1 MAKKFLTGLNL
12 VVLDADPATGS
23 EGELYFNSSAS
34 VAKIYQAGAWSVLG
48 AGTVENTDYI
58 TFDTTPETSSS
69 EIGTVSWN
77 ELDGTLNVKLS
88 SDVTLQVG
96 QEQHVRVHNGTG
108 STITNGT
115 VVYVNGASDTHGHI
129 SVAPYI
135 ADGSVNVFNV
145 MGLATSDILDEE
157 DGYVTLSGL
166 VRGLDTSS
174 YTAGDS
180 VFASDTV
187 PGGLTTTQPVSPSET
202 VSLGVVTVSDETE
215 GIIFVQID
223 TGATADLVTYDN
235 STSNLIASN
244 VAAAIDELALTKA
257 DINSLSSNIT
267 TYPTT
272 ASVAGISGY
281 YRMVSSTDDTDYNDT
296 AADVSTG
303 NLNGTGVDNLV
314 ASLVADANLFVGTPG
329 SINITTVGNIRK
341 TSGNQNAFSEFF
353 FRVYKRTSGGTETL
367 LGTSSTTGE
376 VNPATLNQYEQFFA
390 SANCFITEFSAT
402 DRIVIKY
409 YSNVLDDGEHS
420 YEFQFGGVEPV
431 RSLIPVPISVIPSAE
446 ASGILVDTSG
456 FNGVLSASD
465 SNVQSALETID
476 NIVEIPDQ
484 TGHNG
489 EFLTTT
495 GTSLEWITASSA
507 SIATTEDLYDYLTT
521 SDATLLYQPISV
533 RLFNLTGLENVEGFL
548 RTDGGL
554 GWGVD
559 TATYLTTSS
568 ASSTYL
574 TQLDAQEEYLT
585 QIDAL
590 NTFLTFESLA
600 SASVYQPLDG
610 NLTAITELSSGS
622 PGFLKKNIFNEWVID
637 SNTYLTTFD
646 AGETYQPVGDYA
658 TIDGIETLTNKT
670 ISSPIIHGDLT
681 FNGDLEYHTF
691 SASANSLFID
701 VYDDLYIKTN
711 NGSIILQP
719 DEFVKIYDEIIAT
732 REWVGYQDYLTVSG
746 ASASYS
752 PIDHNHTLD
761 SLSNVEISSLSDGD
775 SIVWNSASS
784 KWINQIIEGG
794 GGSSVTISSS
804 APVSP
809 SEGDLWFDSDT
820 LELFIYDSLYWIEVS
835 GGGTLDLSSYLT
847 IASASST
854 YLTQSSASLTYL
866 SSESDTLETVTGRG
880 ATSSNAITI
889 SNTTEATDST
899 TGALIVSGGVGVAK
913 DLWVDGNL
921 HVAGTT
927 TTENTRTVATHD
939 NLIYL
944 NAALDSEITGASG
957 DGTYVTYIAENLY
970 TVGMDIRVTGVDPS
984 SFNISTG
991 DLKTVYAATAS
1002 SFVVES
1008 VVTDTY
1014 ISGGIS
1020 HAKEEANPDLGFAG
1034 GYYDAGYAHA
1044 GLFRD
1049 ASDGIF
1055 KFFKGYTPEPD
1066 EAVNIDTGHVSFSL
1080 ADVYAN
1086 DVTLNNGSFSGSVSV
1101 GALISG
1107 EWNASTIGY
1116 QYGGTGLSHL

>member
-12 VVLDADPATGS
+12 VVLDTDPATGS

-48 AGTVENTDYI
+48 AGDVDSKS
-58 TFDTTPETSSS
+58 TSS
-69 EIGTVSWN
+69 VY
-77 ELDGTLNVKLS
+77 L
-88 SDVTLQVG
+88 
-96 QEQHVRVHNGTG
+96 VRNNTG
-108 STITNGT
+108 STILKGTLVSASGAEPSGRIDVEPFAAVGGINSELTVMGMATANISNG
-115 VVYVNGASDTHGHI
+115 VNGEVI
-129 SVAPYI
+129 SF
-135 ADGSVNVFNV
+135 G
-145 MGLATSDILDEE
+145 
-157 DGYVTLSGL
+157 TLT
-166 VRGLDTSS
+166 GLDTRGNVASS
-174 YTAGDS
+174 IAVGDETWAAGDIL
-180 VFASDTV
+180 FAHPTVAGKLTKVRPQHDLAVAFITVRHASTGQIAVRIV
-187 PGGLTTTQPVSPSET
+187 PGNNHLEWMHDVLISGSVQNNELLAYNSASGLWLNQ
-202 VSLGVVTVSDETE
+202 
-215 GIIFVQID
+215 
-223 TGATADLVTYDN
+223 
-235 STSNLIASN
+235 
-244 VAAAIDELALTKA
+244 
-257 DINSLSSNIT
+257 
-267 TYPTT
+267 T
-272 ASVAGISGY
+272 ASESG
-281 YRMVSSTDDTDYNDT
+281 
-296 AADVSTG
+296 
-303 NLNGTGVDNLV
+303 
-314 ASLVADANLFVGTPG
+314 
-329 SINITTVGNIRK
+329 
-341 TSGNQNAFSEFF
+341 
-353 FRVYKRTSGGTETL
+353 
-367 LGTSSTTGE
+367 
-376 VNPATLNQYEQFFA
+376 
-390 SANCFITEFSAT
+390 
-402 DRIVIKY
+402 
-409 YSNVLDDGEHS
+409 
-420 YEFQFGGVEPV
+420 
-431 RSLIPVPISVIPSAE
+431 
-446 ASGILVDTSG
+446 
-456 FNGVLSASD
+456 
-465 SNVQSALETID
+465 
-476 NIVEIPDQ
+476 
-484 TGHNG
+484 
-489 EFLTTT
+489 
-495 GTSLEWITASSA
+495 
-507 SIATTEDLYDYLTT
+507 IATTEDLYDYLTT
-521 SDATLLYQPISV
+521 GDATLLYQPISV

-574 TQLDAQEEYLT
+574 TQVDAQEEYLT

-600 SASVYQPLDG
+600 SASAYQPLDG
-610 NLTAITELSSGS
+610 NLTAIVELSSGS

-646 AGETYQPVGDYA
+646 AGEIYQPVGDYA

-670 ISSPIIHGDLT
+670 ISSPIIHGNLT

-701 VYDDLYIKTN
+701 VFDDLYIHTN

-719 DEFVKIYDEIIAT
+719 DEFVKIYDELVAT
-732 REWVGYQDYLTVSG
+732 QEWVEFQDYLTVSS
-746 ASASYS
+746 ASALYS
-752 PIDHNHTLD
+752 QIDHNHTID

-804 APVSP
+804 APTSP

-820 LELFIYDSLYWIEVS
+820 LELFIFDSLYWIEVS
-835 GGGTLDLSSYLT
+835 GGGAVDLSSYLT

-957 DGTYVTYIAENLY
+957 DGTYVTYIADNLY

-991 DLKTVYAATAS
+991 DLKTVYSATAS

-1008 VVTDTY
+1008 TTTDTY
-1014 ISGGIS
+1014 ISGGTS

-1066 EAVNIDTGHVSFSL
+1066 EAVNIDTGHISFSL

-1116 QYGGTGLSHL
+1116 QYGGTGLSTLGSAGQVLKINSLEDGLEWGTIDALPSQSGNNGKYLSTDGSTASWETLDLSLYLTQSSASSTYLEQSIAFSTYLTQSSASSTYLTQSNASTTYATITSPSLTTPNIGAATGTSLNTTGNVISHIDILNPTFVTNSYTLTIGDDGDLLMLNNSTTAGNLLIPTDASLNFPIGTQINIVQAGTGLITVAAVTPATTTVNATPGRKLRAQWSSAVLVKTAANTWLLMGDLTV